1 MFYDSW
7 FPVSIQKILNGRG
20 KLEGFE
26 NSGNVG
32 PILTRDLRKTADAL
46 DPRRILKLTVIGRLF
61 EGEVF
66 KTVEIGLM
74 LF

>member
-1 MFYDSW
+1 
-7 FPVSIQKILNGRG
+7 VSIQKILNRRG

-32 PILTRDLRKTADAL
+32 PILTRDLRKTANAL
-46 DPRRILKLTVIGRLF
+46 DPCRILKLAVIGRFF

-66 KTVEIGLM
+66 ETPEIGLM

>member
-1 MFYDSW
+1 MFYGSW

-32 PILTRDLRKTADAL
+32 PILTRDLRETSDAL
-46 DPRRILKLTVIGRLF
+46 DPCRILKLPVIGRFF
-61 EGEVF
+61 EWEVF
-66 KTVEIGLM
+66 ETSEIGLM

>member
-1 MFYDSW
+1 MFYGSW
-7 FPVSIQKILNGRG
+7 FPVSIQKILNGSG

-32 PILTRDLRKTADAL
+32 PILTGNLRKTADAL
-46 DPRRILKLTVIGRLF
+46 DPCRILKLAVISRFF
-61 EGEVF
+61 ERKVL
-66 KTVEIGLM
+66 KAMQIRLM